1 MRAVDKIENGKNLKI
16 EVPFIRSDI
25 LHACDIAE
33 DVGIAF
39 GYNNIP
45 KLWPGTNTAGK

>member
-1 MRAVDKIENGKNLKI
+1 MSAKENNGKELKV
-16 EVPFIRSDI
+16 EVPFVRSDI

-33 DVGIAF
+33 DVGIAY

-45 KLWPGTNTAGK
+45 K